1 MADAA
6 LDSSGDASEKSA
18 VQAEPPAEA
27 AVFKPGRDFFLAF
40 AALSILML
48 SVALDATS
56 LGVALPIMSTEL
68 GGTALQAFWSGTSY
82 LLASTALQPSFASMS
97 SIIGRKYVVYVSCLL
112 FTVGSI
118 VCAVAQNFTVLLIGR
133 SIQGIGGG
141 GIIALSEVIVT
152 DLVPL
157 AVRGQWLSI
166 LSAMWAIGTVA
177 GPLMGAGFA
186 QHATWRWIFWI
197 NLPLMAVGVVMI
209 YFFLNQ
215 TELPGN
221 IFTKLARF
229 DWLGSFLFTI
239 GSTILL
245 FGISTGGVMYDWDS
259 FRTLLPLI
267 LGIVILVVFAYW
279 ELKWAKEPLIDRGI
293 FRNWTMIANYIMTVF
308 HGMILWSLI
317 YFLILYYQGV
327 KFYSPIISALAC
339 LPESLTVAPAGIVV
353 GVTAA
358 MTGHYRW
365 SLWVGWALTTL
376 GAGLLYLLGPD
387 IPVSHWIPLNLPIGI
402 GTGMLFPAMAL
413 SIQAACAPHLNA
425 QAAAFF
431 AFLRTFGQSLGV
443 AVAGVIF
450 QNAFADELAVTK
462 EYAALADEY
471 SEEATIVVGI
481 INEMAPGNDRAV
493 LVKAYAE
500 ALKTIWLSL
509 LAFAAFCLVLSASVK
524 SYSLQ
529 QAHDPKQALVTKQR
543 DAAAARKARSDVE
556 AGPSAT
562 LEK

>member
-1 MADAA
+1 MSDTI

-18 VQAEPPAEA
+18 IQEEPPVEPVA
-27 AVFKPGRDFFLAF
+27 FKPGRDFFLAF

-48 SVALDATS
+48 AVALDATS

-82 LLASTALQPSFASMS
+82 LLASTVLQPSFASMS
-97 SIIGRKYVVYVSCLL
+97 AIVGRKYVVYVSCLL

-118 VCAVAQNFTVLLIGR
+118 ICAVAQNFTVLLIGR

-197 NLPLMAVGVVMI
+197 NLPLMAVGLLMI

-215 TELPGN
+215 TELPGDLR
-221 IFTKLARF
+221 TKLARF
-229 DWLGSFLFTI
+229 DWFGSFLFTA

-245 FGISTGGVMYDWDS
+245 FGISTGGVMYDWGS

-267 LGIVILVVFAYW
+267 LGILTLPVFAYW
-279 ELKWAKEPLIDRGI
+279 ELHWAKEPIIDRGI

-353 GVTAA
+353 GVIAVI
-358 MTGHYRW
+358 TGHYRW
-365 SLWVGWALTTL
+365 SLWTGWALTTL
-376 GAGLLYLLGPD
+376 GAGLLYLLNPD
-387 IPVSHWIPLNLPIGI
+387 TPVRHWIPLNLPIGV

-431 AFLRTFGQSLGV
+431 AFLRTFGQSVGV

-450 QNAFADELAVTK
+450 QNALADELAATTEFAAVADR
-462 EYAALADEY
+462 YAD
-471 SEEATIVVGI
+471 EATIVIGI
-481 INEMAPGNDRAV
+481 INGMAPGPDRAV
-493 LVKAYAE
+493 LVAAYAD

-509 LAFAAFCLVLSASVK
+509 LAFAAFCLVLSASVA

-543 DAAAARKARSDVE
+543 DAAAAKRAAADVE
-556 AGPSAT
+556 AAT
-562 LEK
+562 VKA

>member
-1 MADAA
+1 MSDTI

-18 VQAEPPAEA
+18 IQEEPPVEPVA
-27 AVFKPGRDFFLAF
+27 FKPGRDFFLAF

-48 SVALDATS
+48 AVALDATS

-82 LLASTALQPSFASMS
+82 LLASTVLQPSFASMS
-97 SIIGRKYVVYVSCLL
+97 AIVGRKYVVYVSCLL

-118 VCAVAQNFTVLLIGR
+118 ICAVAQNFTVLLIGR

-197 NLPLMAVGVVMI
+197 NLPLMAVGLLMI

-215 TELPGN
+215 TELPGDLR
-221 IFTKLARF
+221 TKLARF
-229 DWLGSFLFTI
+229 DWFGSFLFTA

-245 FGISTGGVMYDWDS
+245 FGISTGGVMYDWGS

-267 LGIVILVVFAYW
+267 LGILTLPVFAYW
-279 ELKWAKEPLIDRGI
+279 ELHWAKEPVIDRGI

-353 GVTAA
+353 GVIAA
-358 MTGHYRW
+358 ITGHYRW
-365 SLWVGWALTTL
+365 SLWTGWALTTL
-376 GAGLLYLLGPD
+376 GAGLLYLLNPD
-387 IPVSHWIPLNLPIGI
+387 TPVRHWIPLNLPIGV

-431 AFLRTFGQSLGV
+431 AFLRTFGQSVGV

-450 QNAFADELAVTK
+450 QNALADELAATTEFAAVADR
-462 EYAALADEY
+462 YAD
-471 SEEATIVVGI
+471 EATIVIGI
-481 INEMAPGNDRAV
+481 INGMAPGPDRAV
-493 LVKAYAE
+493 LVAAYAD
-500 ALKTIWLSL
+500 ALKAIWLSL
-509 LAFAAFCLVLSASVK
+509 LAFAAFCLVLSASVA

-543 DAAAARKARSDVE
+543 DAAAAKRAAADVE
-556 AGPSAT
+556 AAT
-562 LEK
+562 AKA

>member
-1 MADAA
+1 MSDTIV
-6 LDSSGDASEKSA
+6 DSSGDASEKSA
-18 VQAEPPAEA
+18 IQEEPPVEPVA
-27 AVFKPGRDFFLAF
+27 FKPGRDFFLAF

-48 SVALDATS
+48 AVALDATS

-82 LLASTALQPSFASMS
+82 LLASTVLQPSFASMS
-97 SIIGRKYVVYVSCLL
+97 AIVGRKYVVYVSCLL
-112 FTVGSI
+112 FTIGSI
-118 VCAVAQNFTVLLIGR
+118 VCAVAQNFTVLLVGR

-197 NLPLMAVGVVMI
+197 NLPLMAVGVLMI

-221 IFTKLARF
+221 LRTKLARF
-229 DWLGSFLFTI
+229 DWFGSFLFTA

-245 FGISTGGVMYDWDS
+245 FGISTGGVMYDWGS

-267 LGIVILVVFAYW
+267 LGILTLPVFAYW
-279 ELKWAKEPLIDRGI
+279 ELHWAKEPIIDRGI

-353 GVTAA
+353 GVIAA
-358 MTGHYRW
+358 ITGHYRW
-365 SLWVGWALTTL
+365 SLWTGWALTTL
-376 GAGLLYLLGPD
+376 GAGLLYLLNPD
-387 IPVSHWIPLNLPIGI
+387 TPSV
-402 GTGMLFPAMAL
+402 
-413 SIQAACAPHLNA
+413 
-425 QAAAFF
+425 
-431 AFLRTFGQSLGV
+431 GV

-450 QNAFADELAVTK
+450 QNAFADELAATTEFAAVADQ
-462 EYAALADEY
+462 YAD
-471 SEEATIVVGI
+471 EATIVIGI
-481 INEMAPGNDRAV
+481 INGMAPGHDRTV
-493 LVKAYAE
+493 LVAAYAD

-543 DAAAARKARSDVE
+543 DAAAAKRATADVE
-556 AGPSAT
+556 AAT
-562 LEK
+562 VKA

>member
-1 MADAA
+1 MSDTIV
-6 LDSSGDASEKSA
+6 DSSGDASEKSA
-18 VQAEPPAEA
+18 LQEEPPVEP
-27 AVFKPGRDFFLAF
+27 VTFKPGRDFFLAF

-48 SVALDATS
+48 AVALDATS

-82 LLASTALQPSFASMS
+82 LLASTVLQPSFASMS
-97 SIIGRKYVVYVSCLL
+97 AIVGRKYVVYVSCLL

-197 NLPLMAVGVVMI
+197 NLPLMAVGVLMI

-221 IFTKLARF
+221 LRTKLARF
-229 DWLGSFLFTI
+229 DWFGSFLFTA

-245 FGISTGGVMYDWDS
+245 FGISTGGVMYDWGS

-267 LGIVILVVFAYW
+267 LGILTLPVFAYW
-279 ELKWAKEPLIDRGI
+279 ELHWAKEPVIDRGI

-353 GVTAA
+353 GVIAA
-358 MTGHYRW
+358 ITGHYRW
-365 SLWVGWALTTL
+365 SLWTGWALTTL
-376 GAGLLYLLGPD
+376 GAGLLYLLNPD
-387 IPVSHWIPLNLPIGI
+387 TPVRHWIPLNLPIGV

-431 AFLRTFGQSLGV
+431 AFLRTFGQSVGV

-450 QNAFADELAVTK
+450 QNAFADELAATTEFAAVADQ
-462 EYAALADEY
+462 YAD
-471 SEEATIVVGI
+471 EATIVIGI
-481 INEMAPGNDRAV
+481 INGMAPGPDRTV
-493 LVKAYAE
+493 LVAAYAD

-543 DAAAARKARSDVE
+543 DAAAAKRATADVE
-556 AGPSAT
+556 AAT
-562 LEK
+562 VKA

>member
-1 MADAA
+1 MSDTI

-18 VQAEPPAEA
+18 IQEEPPVEPVA
-27 AVFKPGRDFFLAF
+27 FKPGRDFFLAF

-48 SVALDATS
+48 AVALDATS

-82 LLASTALQPSFASMS
+82 LLASTVLQPSFASMS
-97 SIIGRKYVVYVSCLL
+97 AIVGRKYVVYVSCLL

-118 VCAVAQNFTVLLIGR
+118 ICAVAQNFTVLLIGR

-197 NLPLMAVGVVMI
+197 NLPLMAVGLLMM

-215 TELPGN
+215 TELPGDLR
-221 IFTKLARF
+221 TKLARF
-229 DWLGSFLFTI
+229 DWFGSFLFTA

-245 FGISTGGVMYDWDS
+245 FGISTGGVMYDWGS

-267 LGIVILVVFAYW
+267 LGILTLPVFAYW
-279 ELKWAKEPLIDRGI
+279 ELHWAKEPVIDRGI

-353 GVTAA
+353 GVIAA
-358 MTGHYRW
+358 ITGHYRW
-365 SLWVGWALTTL
+365 SLWTGWALTTL
-376 GAGLLYLLGPD
+376 GAGLLYLLNPD
-387 IPVSHWIPLNLPIGI
+387 TPVRHWIPLNLPIGV

-431 AFLRTFGQSLGV
+431 AFLRTFGQSVGV

-450 QNAFADELAVTK
+450 QNALADELAATTEFAAVADR
-462 EYAALADEY
+462 YAD
-471 SEEATIVVGI
+471 EATIVIGI
-481 INEMAPGNDRAV
+481 INGMAPGPDRAV
-493 LVKAYAE
+493 LVAAYAD

-509 LAFAAFCLVLSASVK
+509 LAFAAFCLVLSASVA

-543 DAAAARKARSDVE
+543 DAAAAKRAAADVE
-556 AGPSAT
+556 AAT
-562 LEK
+562 AKA

>member
-1 MADAA
+1 MSDTI

-18 VQAEPPAEA
+18 IQEEPPVEPVA
-27 AVFKPGRDFFLAF
+27 FKPGRDFFLAF

-48 SVALDATS
+48 AVALDATS

-82 LLASTALQPSFASMS
+82 LLASTVLQPSFASMS
-97 SIIGRKYVVYVSCLL
+97 AIVGRKYVVYVSCLL

-118 VCAVAQNFTVLLIGR
+118 ICAVAQNFTVLLIGR

-197 NLPLMAVGVVMI
+197 NLPLMAVGLLMI

-215 TELPGN
+215 TELPGDLR
-221 IFTKLARF
+221 TKLARF
-229 DWLGSFLFTI
+229 DWFGSFLFTA

-245 FGISTGGVMYDWDS
+245 FGISTGGVMYDWGS

-267 LGIVILVVFAYW
+267 LGILTLPVFAYW
-279 ELKWAKEPLIDRGI
+279 ELHWAKEPIIDRGI

-353 GVTAA
+353 GVIAVI
-358 MTGHYRW
+358 TGHYRW
-365 SLWVGWALTTL
+365 SLWTGWALTTL
-376 GAGLLYLLGPD
+376 GAGLLYLLNPD
-387 IPVSHWIPLNLPIGI
+387 TPVRHWIPLNLPIG
-402 GTGMLFPAMAL
+402 TR
-413 SIQAACAPHLNA
+413 HL
-425 QAAAFF
+425 
-431 AFLRTFGQSLGV
+431 G
-443 AVAGVIF
+443 
-450 QNAFADELAVTK
+450 D
-462 EYAALADEY
+462 
-471 SEEATIVVGI
+471 
-481 INEMAPGNDRAV
+481 
-493 LVKAYAE
+493 
-500 ALKTIWLSL
+500 
-509 LAFAAFCLVLSASVK
+509 
-524 SYSLQ
+524 
-529 QAHDPKQALVTKQR
+529 
-543 DAAAARKARSDVE
+543 
-556 AGPSAT
+556 GP
-562 LEK
+562 

>member
-1 MADAA
+1 MSDTI

-18 VQAEPPAEA
+18 IQEEPPVEPVA
-27 AVFKPGRDFFLAF
+27 FKPGRDFFLAF

-48 SVALDATS
+48 AVALDATS

-82 LLASTALQPSFASMS
+82 LLASTVLQPSFASMS
-97 SIIGRKYVVYVSCLL
+97 AIVGRKYVVYVSCLL

-118 VCAVAQNFTVLLIGR
+118 ICAVAQNFTVLLIGR

-197 NLPLMAVGVVMI
+197 NLPLMAVGLLMI

-215 TELPGN
+215 TELPGDLR
-221 IFTKLARF
+221 TKLARF
-229 DWLGSFLFTI
+229 DWFGSFLFTA

-245 FGISTGGVMYDWDS
+245 FGISTGGVMYDWGS

-267 LGIVILVVFAYW
+267 LGILTLPVFAYW
-279 ELKWAKEPLIDRGI
+279 ELHWAKEPIIDRGI

-317 YFLILYYQGV
+317 YFL
-327 KFYSPIISALAC
+327 
-339 LPESLTVAPAGIVV
+339 
-353 GVTAA
+353 
-358 MTGHYRW
+358 
-365 SLWVGWALTTL
+365 
-376 GAGLLYLLGPD
+376 
-387 IPVSHWIPLNLPIGI
+387 
-402 GTGMLFPAMAL
+402 
-413 SIQAACAPHLNA
+413 
-425 QAAAFF
+425 
-431 AFLRTFGQSLGV
+431 
-443 AVAGVIF
+443 
-450 QNAFADELAVTK
+450 
-462 EYAALADEY
+462 
-471 SEEATIVVGI
+471 
-481 INEMAPGNDRAV
+481 
-493 LVKAYAE
+493 
-500 ALKTIWLSL
+500 
-509 LAFAAFCLVLSASVK
+509 
-524 SYSLQ
+524 
-529 QAHDPKQALVTKQR
+529 
-543 DAAAARKARSDVE
+543 
-556 AGPSAT
+556 
-562 LEK
+562 

>member
-1 MADAA
+1 MSDTIV
-6 LDSSGDASEKSA
+6 DSSGDASEKSA
-18 VQAEPPAEA
+18 IQEEPPVEPVA
-27 AVFKPGRDFFLAF
+27 FKPGRDFFLAF

-48 SVALDATS
+48 AVALDATS

-82 LLASTALQPSFASMS
+82 LLASTVLQPSFASMS
-97 SIIGRKYVVYVSCLL
+97 AIVGRKYVVYVSCLL
-112 FTVGSI
+112 FTIGSI
-118 VCAVAQNFTVLLIGR
+118 VCAVAQNFTVLLVGR

-197 NLPLMAVGVVMI
+197 NLPLMAVGVLMI

-221 IFTKLARF
+221 LRTKLARF
-229 DWLGSFLFTI
+229 DWFGSFLFTA

-245 FGISTGGVMYDWDS
+245 FGISTGGVMYDWGS

-267 LGIVILVVFAYW
+267 LGILTLPVFAYW
-279 ELKWAKEPLIDRGI
+279 ELHWAKEPVIDRGI

-317 YFLILYYQGV
+317 YFLSMLTSPPL
-327 KFYSPIISALAC
+327 SPI
-339 LPESLTVAPAGIVV
+339 SLTVAPAGIVV
-353 GVTAA
+353 GVIAA
-358 MTGHYRW
+358 ITGHYRW
-365 SLWVGWALTTL
+365 SLWTGWALTTL
-376 GAGLLYLLGPD
+376 GAGLLYLLNPD
-387 IPVSHWIPLNLPIGI
+387 TPVRYWIPLNLPIGV

-431 AFLRTFGQSLGV
+431 AFLRTFGQSVGV

-450 QNAFADELAVTK
+450 QNAFADELAATTEFAAVADQ
-462 EYAALADEY
+462 YAD
-471 SEEATIVVGI
+471 EATIVIGI
-481 INEMAPGNDRAV
+481 INGMAPGHDRTV
-493 LVKAYAE
+493 LVAAYAD

-543 DAAAARKARSDVE
+543 DAAAAKRATADVE
-556 AGPSAT
+556 AAT
-562 LEK
+562 VKA

>member
-1 MADAA
+1 MSDTI

-18 VQAEPPAEA
+18 IQEEPPVEPVA
-27 AVFKPGRDFFLAF
+27 FKPGRDFFLAF

-48 SVALDATS
+48 AVALDATS

-82 LLASTALQPSFASMS
+82 LLASTVLQPSFASMS
-97 SIIGRKYVVYVSCLL
+97 AIVGRKYVVYVSCLL

-118 VCAVAQNFTVLLIGR
+118 ICAVAQNFTVLLIGR

-197 NLPLMAVGVVMI
+197 NLPLMAVGVLMI
-209 YFFLNQ
+209 YLFLNQ
-215 TELPGN
+215 TELPGDLR
-221 IFTKLARF
+221 TKLARF
-229 DWLGSFLFTI
+229 DWFGSFLFTA

-245 FGISTGGVMYDWDS
+245 FGISTGGVMYDWGS

-267 LGIVILVVFAYW
+267 LGILTLPVFAYW
-279 ELKWAKEPLIDRGI
+279 ELHWAKEPVIDRGI

-353 GVTAA
+353 GVIAA
-358 MTGHYRW
+358 ITGHYRW
-365 SLWVGWALTTL
+365 SLWTGWALTTL
-376 GAGLLYLLGPD
+376 GAGLLYLLNPD
-387 IPVSHWIPLNLPIGI
+387 TPVRHWIPLNLPIGV

-450 QNAFADELAVTK
+450 QNALADELAATTEFAAVADR
-462 EYAALADEY
+462 YAD
-471 SEEATIVVGI
+471 EATIVIGI
-481 INEMAPGNDRAV
+481 INGMAPGPDRAV
-493 LVKAYAE
+493 LVAAYAD
-500 ALKTIWLSL
+500 ALKAIWLSL
-509 LAFAAFCLVLSASVK
+509 LAFAAFCLVLSASVA

-529 QAHDPKQALVTKQR
+529 QAHNPKQALVTKQR
-543 DAAAARKARSDVE
+543 DAAAAKRAAADVE
-556 AGPSAT
+556 AAT
-562 LEK
+562 AKA

>member
-1 MADAA
+1 MSDTIV
-6 LDSSGDASEKSA
+6 DSSGDASEKSA
-18 VQAEPPAEA
+18 IQEEPPVEPVA
-27 AVFKPGRDFFLAF
+27 FKPGRDFFLAF

-48 SVALDATS
+48 AVALDATS

-82 LLASTALQPSFASMS
+82 LLASTVLQPSFASMS
-97 SIIGRKYVVYVSCLL
+97 AIVGRKYVVYVSCLL
-112 FTVGSI
+112 FTIGSI
-118 VCAVAQNFTVLLIGR
+118 VCAVAQNFTVLLVGR

-197 NLPLMAVGVVMI
+197 NLPLMAVGVLMI

-221 IFTKLARF
+221 LRTKLARF
-229 DWLGSFLFTI
+229 DWFGSFLFTA

-245 FGISTGGVMYDWDS
+245 FGISTGGVMYDWGS

-267 LGIVILVVFAYW
+267 LGILTLPVFAYW
-279 ELKWAKEPLIDRGI
+279 ELHWAKEPVIDRGI

-353 GVTAA
+353 GVIAA
-358 MTGHYRW
+358 ITGHYRW
-365 SLWVGWALTTL
+365 SLWTGWALTTL
-376 GAGLLYLLGPD
+376 GAGLLYLLNPD
-387 IPVSHWIPLNLPIGI
+387 TPVRYWIPLNLPIGV

-431 AFLRTFGQSLGV
+431 AFLRTFGQSVGV

-450 QNAFADELAVTK
+450 QNAFADELAATTEFAAVADQ
-462 EYAALADEY
+462 YAD
-471 SEEATIVVGI
+471 EATIVIGI
-481 INEMAPGNDRAV
+481 INGMAPGHDRTV
-493 LVKAYAE
+493 LVAAYAD

-543 DAAAARKARSDVE
+543 DAAAAKRATADVE
-556 AGPSAT
+556 AAT
-562 LEK
+562 VKA

>member
-1 MADAA
+1 MSDTI

-18 VQAEPPAEA
+18 IQEEPPVEPVA
-27 AVFKPGRDFFLAF
+27 FKPGRDFFLAF

-48 SVALDATS
+48 AVALDATS

-82 LLASTALQPSFASMS
+82 LLASTVLQPSFASMS
-97 SIIGRKYVVYVSCLL
+97 AIVGRKYVVYVSCLL

-118 VCAVAQNFTVLLIGR
+118 ICAVAQNFTVLLIGR

-197 NLPLMAVGVVMI
+197 NLPLMAVGLLMI

-215 TELPGN
+215 TELPGDLR
-221 IFTKLARF
+221 TKLARF
-229 DWLGSFLFTI
+229 DWFGSFLFTA

-245 FGISTGGVMYDWDS
+245 FGISTGGVMYDWGS

-267 LGIVILVVFAYW
+267 LGILTLPVFAYW
-279 ELKWAKEPLIDRGI
+279 ELHWAKEPVIDRGI

-353 GVTAA
+353 GVIAA
-358 MTGHYRW
+358 ITGHYRW
-365 SLWVGWALTTL
+365 SLWTGWALTTL
-376 GAGLLYLLGPD
+376 GAGLLYLLNPD
-387 IPVSHWIPLNLPIGI
+387 TPVRHWIPLNLPIGV

-431 AFLRTFGQSLGV
+431 AFLRTFGQSVGV

-450 QNAFADELAVTK
+450 QNALADELAATTEFAAVADR
-462 EYAALADEY
+462 YADD
-471 SEEATIVVGI
+471 ATIVIGI
-481 INEMAPGNDRAV
+481 INGMAPGPDRAV
-493 LVKAYAE
+493 LVAAYAD

-509 LAFAAFCLVLSASVK
+509 LAFAAFCLVLSASVA

-543 DAAAARKARSDVE
+543 DAAAAKRAAADVE
-556 AGPSAT
+556 AAT
-562 LEK
+562 AKA

>member
-1 MADAA
+1 MSDTI

-18 VQAEPPAEA
+18 IQEEPPVEPVA
-27 AVFKPGRDFFLAF
+27 FKPGRDFFLAF

-48 SVALDATS
+48 AVALDATS

-82 LLASTALQPSFASMS
+82 LLASTVLQPSFASMS
-97 SIIGRKYVVYVSCLL
+97 AIVGRKYVVYVSCLL

-118 VCAVAQNFTVLLIGR
+118 ICAVAQNFTVLLIGR

-197 NLPLMAVGVVMI
+197 NLPLMAVGLLMI

-215 TELPGN
+215 TELPGDLR
-221 IFTKLARF
+221 TKLARF
-229 DWLGSFLFTI
+229 DWFGSFLFTA

-245 FGISTGGVMYDWDS
+245 FGISTGGVMYDWGS

-267 LGIVILVVFAYW
+267 LGILTLPVFAYW
-279 ELKWAKEPLIDRGI
+279 ELHWAKEPVIDRGI

-353 GVTAA
+353 GVIAA
-358 MTGHYRW
+358 ITGHYRW
-365 SLWVGWALTTL
+365 SLWTGWALTTL
-376 GAGLLYLLGPD
+376 GAGLLYLLNPD
-387 IPVSHWIPLNLPIGI
+387 TPVRHWIPLNLPIGV

-431 AFLRTFGQSLGV
+431 AFLRTFGQSVGV

-450 QNAFADELAVTK
+450 QNALADELAATTEFAAVADR
-462 EYAALADEY
+462 YAD
-471 SEEATIVVGI
+471 EATIVIGI
-481 INEMAPGNDRAV
+481 INGMAPGPDRAV
-493 LVKAYAE
+493 LVAAYAD

-509 LAFAAFCLVLSASVK
+509 LAFAAFCLVLSASVA

-543 DAAAARKARSDVE
+543 DAAAAKRAAADVE
-556 AGPSAT
+556 AAT
-562 LEK
+562 AKA

>member
-1 MADAA
+1 MSDTI

-18 VQAEPPAEA
+18 IQEEPPVEPVA
-27 AVFKPGRDFFLAF
+27 FKPGRDFFLAF

-48 SVALDATS
+48 AVALDATS

-82 LLASTALQPSFASMS
+82 LLASTVLQPSFASMS
-97 SIIGRKYVVYVSCLL
+97 AIVGRKYVVYVSCLL

-118 VCAVAQNFTVLLIGR
+118 ICAVAQNFTVLLIGR

-166 LSAMWAIGTVA
+166 LSAI
-177 GPLMGAGFA
+177 
-186 QHATWRWIFWI
+186 
-197 NLPLMAVGVVMI
+197 
-209 YFFLNQ
+209 
-215 TELPGN
+215 
-221 IFTKLARF
+221 
-229 DWLGSFLFTI
+229 FLFTA

-245 FGISTGGVMYDWDS
+245 FGISTGGVMYDWGS

-267 LGIVILVVFAYW
+267 LGILTLPVFAYW
-279 ELKWAKEPLIDRGI
+279 ELHWAKEPVIDRGI

-353 GVTAA
+353 GVIAA
-358 MTGHYRW
+358 ITGHYRW
-365 SLWVGWALTTL
+365 SLWTGWALTTL
-376 GAGLLYLLGPD
+376 GAGLLYLLNPD
-387 IPVSHWIPLNLPIGI
+387 TPVRHWIPLNLPIGV

-431 AFLRTFGQSLGV
+431 AFLRTFGQSVGV

-450 QNAFADELAVTK
+450 QNALADELAATTEFAAVADR
-462 EYAALADEY
+462 YADD
-471 SEEATIVVGI
+471 ATIVIGI
-481 INEMAPGNDRAV
+481 INGMAPGPDRAV
-493 LVKAYAE
+493 LVAAYAD

-509 LAFAAFCLVLSASVK
+509 LAFAAFCLVLSASVA

-543 DAAAARKARSDVE
+543 DAAAAKRAAADVE
-556 AGPSAT
+556 AAT
-562 LEK
+562 AKA